1 MWDNIS
7 VLLFLEKLYYFSSLL
22 ILIFSNA
29 NKSIFTLEMLIF
41 RYSDSIYV
49 RMIRHSVS
57 VPIVSSEYIY
67 FSQLVLFK
75 SVFQNFSV
83 VFFFFW
89 SMYISNVK
97 MHKHIANCVSYT
109 LQGFTKGNFLSSR
122 ILLKLTL

>member
-1 MWDNIS
+1 MWNNIS

-83 VFFFFW
+83 VFFFFFGLC
-89 SMYISNVK
+89 MYQMLRCIN
-97 MHKHIANCVSYT
+97 IWQTVSVIHYKV
-109 LQGFTKGNFLSSR
+109 LQKAIFYHLEFS
-122 ILLKLTL
+122 